1 MRTIDIDSILLT
13 LSRLLSW
20 FKLTVNETVPK
31 IIINKT
37 IYLFLNCNRHF
48 ANFRPEQFP
57 SAV

>member
-20 FKLTVNETVPK
+20 FKLTVNEPVPK

-37 IYLFLNCNRHF
+37 IYLFFKL
-48 ANFRPEQFP
+48 Q
-57 SAV
+57 SAFC